1 MRAALWGLVLLLA
14 CQQAPK
20 STTYTGVLEG
30 RSTRVPA
37 LLGGRLLEVR
47 VEEGA
52 MVALGDTLALV
63 DTLELSIQARQVEAV
78 REELSVQEE
87 IAATA
92 LARTGTDLGYA
103 QEKAGRIRALAEDQA
118 LPRQNADDL
127 HHQVEL
133 ASSARQSAGQQL
145 RVLEA
150 KDKQLL
156 VQLELI
162 RKKEADAVILAPVG
176 GMVASRYFEPGE
188 AVLPMQAV
196 VELLQV
202 RQLEVKIYIPE
213 EQLPQVRYG
222 QQVRLRVDGVSE
234 PLPGQVTWVSERAE
248 FTPKTILTPET
259 RAALVYA
266 VKVLVANPEG
276 VLKHGMPV
284 EVEL

>member
-1 MRAALWGLVLLLA
+1 MRAALWGLVLLA
-14 CQQAPK
+14 GCQQASKP
-20 STTYTGVLEG
+20 TTYTGVLEG
-30 RSTRVPA
+30 RSSRVPA
-37 LLGGRLLEVR
+37 LLGGRLLQVR

-52 MVALGDTLALV
+52 VVAPGDTLALV
-63 DTLELSIQARQVEAV
+63 DTLELAIQARQVEAA
-78 REELSVQEE
+78 REELAVQEE
-87 IAATA
+87 IAATG
-92 LARTGTDLGYA
+92 LARTGTDLRYA
-103 QEKAGRIRALAEDQA
+103 EEKAGRIRALTEDQA
-118 LPRQNADDL
+118 LPRQQFDDL

-133 ASSARQSAGQQL
+133 AGSARQGAQQQL
-145 RVLEA
+145 KLLQT
-150 KDKQLL
+150 KDRQLS
-156 VQLELI
+156 VQLEMI
-162 RKKEADAVILAPVG
+162 RKKEADAVVVAPVG
-176 GMVASRYFEPGE
+176 GVVASRYFEPGE
-188 AVLPMQAV
+188 AIMPMQAV

-213 EQLPQVRYG
+213 AQLPQVRYG
-222 QQVRLRVDGVSE
+222 QQVRLRVDGVRE